1 MTSIAI
7 AALLP
12 PFVQD
17 KMLLCNLM
25 ILRYNFDGNDCS
37 SILNFWQLINVTHD
51 QSFEFWHRTTLFFI
65 KPSFCFLFSFLAFSQ
80 CIVSFFCN
88 LWDNQLFGE
97 DINRIAL
104 SDLVVNYH
112 HCMTARGSITS
123 PNSWNLPHDYSN
135 CSLNN
140 VQSHAQIF

>member
-1 MTSIAI
+1 MIYAFWTQISVTEPPPPPFTIQFPSFIYRYHSQAKMRHYKMMNQSQST

-12 PFVQD
+12 PFVQN

-88 LWDNQLFGE
+88 LWDN
-97 DINRIAL
+97 
-104 SDLVVNYH
+104 
-112 HCMTARGSITS
+112 
-123 PNSWNLPHDYSN
+123 
-135 CSLNN
+135 
-140 VQSHAQIF
+140 